1 MDLKKKIERLTVECK
16 EMPFPRVAIASQM
29 SDGAEIEPYSGP
41 QHQVHLHY
49 RSVDL
54 SSGVSYVKTED
65 ISEDIFTWIQANPS
79 GIQDPYFAPDLLFSV
94 QSVIRGVGI
103 PVKGSAD
110 HPPLTVWVRMILQKS
125 IDVPSGL
132 LGFNV
137 PLPTRIW
144 YVDKIYNC
152 QPQPE

>member
-16 EMPFPRVAIASQM
+16 EGMTFWKVAIASQLRN
-29 SDGAEIEPYSGP
+29 GEIEPYSGP
-41 QHQVHLHY
+41 EHQVHLHY

-79 GIQDPYFAPDLLFSV
+79 LIEDPE
-94 QSVIRGVGI
+94 IRVRFKTIGYRRKDVGI

-110 HPPLTVWVRMILQKS
+110 HPPLTIWLRMILQKS
-125 IDVPSGL
+125 SIDVPK
-132 LGFNV
+132 
-137 PLPTRIW
+137 RIW